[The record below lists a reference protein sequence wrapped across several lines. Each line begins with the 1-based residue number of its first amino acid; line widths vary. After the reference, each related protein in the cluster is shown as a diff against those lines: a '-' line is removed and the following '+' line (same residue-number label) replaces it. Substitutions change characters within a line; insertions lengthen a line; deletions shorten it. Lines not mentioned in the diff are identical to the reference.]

1 MSFIDFINE
10 MAANADWHA
19 VHVVSETMVA
29 LPFGTD
35 EGTVNVFI
43 RPCGRVQGKTVLEF
57 SSAGVPV
64 PTDGEVKSAMMEL
77 LMLRNATLT
86 MGHLAIETAA
96 SEAPKFTIMA
106 TQIAETMDAVEFR
119 AAVGAIRA
127 EHENLVGSLRRIT
140 RRSRV
145 DF

>member
-43 RPCGRVQGKTVLEF
+43 RPCGRLQGKTVLEF

-86 MGHLAIETAA
+86 MGHWADNWSAGARVLTMKYALALGH
-96 SEAPKFTIMA
+96 S
-106 TQIAETMDAVEFR
+106 R
-119 AAVGAIRA
+119 AAAR
-127 EHENLVGSLRRIT
+127 LLR
-140 RRSRV
+140 
-145 DF
+145 